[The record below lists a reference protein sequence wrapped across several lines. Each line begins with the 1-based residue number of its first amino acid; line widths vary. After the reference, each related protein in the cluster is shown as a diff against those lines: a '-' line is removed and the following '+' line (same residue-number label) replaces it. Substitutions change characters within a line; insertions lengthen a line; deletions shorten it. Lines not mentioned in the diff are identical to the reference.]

1 MKKFNSK
8 DSLSKLAKGS
18 LVLGAIAG
26 FTGGEGVTN
35 AFAYSSMGNGSEVR
49 EALASLNSS
58 AKRPAELK
66 CAADAKSK
74 TEKKTEGKAAEH
86 KCGEGKADAKATKT
100 KAEKADAKTAEH
112 KCGEGKC
119 GEGKCGEGKA
129 DAKAAESKAEKSDEK
144 TAEHKCG
151 EGKCGN

>member
-18 LVLGAIAG
+18 LVLGAITG
-26 FTGGEGVTN
+26 ITGGEGVTN
-35 AFAYSSMGNGSEVR
+35 AFAYSSMGSGSEVR

-58 AKRPAELK
+58 VKRPAELK

-74 TEKKTEGKAAEH
+74 SEKKAEGKAAEH
-86 KCGEGKADAKATKT
+86 KCGEGKCGEGKADAKAAKT
-100 KAEKADAKTAEH
+100 KAEKTDAKTAEH

-119 GEGKCGEGKA
+119 GEGKAEAKPDTS
-129 DAKAAESKAEKSDEK
+129 DAK